1 MTESEPQ
8 ACNFIKKETLAQ
20 VFSCEFCKISKNTFS
35 CRTPPVAASRYSK
48 NTFHFSITIW
58 LFSFCKLF
66 LQSNRSHVLQKYI
79 FFTRKASQG
88 SQGSFQLTFVG
99 SQDILKM
106 SSIQDMFWGRL
117 QDVLENKELLA
128 VSFPVPHW
136 AGDNGR
142 LPSNSSISKAVRVN
156 IDFTRTFFKEYSTS
170 FLMVTRLTD
179 FVLVFL
185 KLLMFKICE
194 IIDISKIE
202 FFSFSSYERVKTW
215 KNIFLIRLKEIIIMN
230 FDFHKLRNFWNSK
243 KPCPLYMRN
252 YVIFWCGSFSSFFC
266 NFRNFVIKYMYTQGR
281 LKLRGKLS

>member
-136 AGDNGR
+136 AGDNGG

-156 IDFTRTFFKEYSTS
+156 IDFTRTFFKEYSIS
-170 FLMVTRLTD
+170 FLMVCRLTD
-179 FVLVFL
+179 FVFVVL
-185 KLLMFKICE
+185 KLLMFKVCGILT
-194 IIDISKIE
+194 SQKS
-202 FFSFSSYERVKTW
+202 SFSVFLVLKGLRLRKT
-215 KNIFLIRLKEIIIMN
+215 
-230 FDFHKLRNFWNSK
+230 
-243 KPCPLYMRN
+243 
-252 YVIFWCGSFSSFFC
+252 FF
-266 NFRNFVIKYMYTQGR
+266 
-281 LKLRGKLS
+281 